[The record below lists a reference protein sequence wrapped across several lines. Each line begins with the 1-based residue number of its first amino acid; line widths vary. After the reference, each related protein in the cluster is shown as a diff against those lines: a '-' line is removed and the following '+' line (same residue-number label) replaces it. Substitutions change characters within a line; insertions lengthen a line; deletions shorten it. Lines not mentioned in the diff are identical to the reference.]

1 VTSGPGQ
8 HAAAAAADAQRVDA
22 EALRS
27 YAESALASAGAGAED
42 AAAWADLMLH
52 ASLRGVD
59 SHGVASL
66 LPVFCEQALAG
77 IGAPA
82 TAPAV
87 AEERGS
93 VRVVEGR
100 RAGGAR
106 TARLAMD
113 AACELAHRNGVG
125 ATVAGSIGYFGSL
138 AWTVEPAALDGLLGL
153 CACNAMAFVAPEG
166 GREALHGTNPIAVA
180 IPAEPDP
187 IVVDMRTNAFRMADY
202 RTGLAE
208 GRPLPDGVLLG
219 PEGEFVTDVAVL
231 EQLGWERAVSLPA
244 AGAKGYGLALVVDV
258 LTAALAGTPVGRE
271 IRGWASEHAGLA
283 AFFLAVDPAAFGPVE
298 RFAGTVARLAEQV
311 HETVPLDEGVPVRLP
326 GERAAAE
333 RRTRLARGVPFEPG
347 PWERMESE
355 LRALG
360 LEPPERPGATR
371 P

>member
-1 VTSGPGQ
+1 MTSGPGQ
-8 HAAAAAADAQRVDA
+8 RGVGGAADAHRVGA
-22 EALRS
+22 ESLRG
-27 YAESALASAGAGAED
+27 YAESALALAGAGDED
-42 AAAWADLMLH
+42 ASAWADLMLH

-77 IGAPA
+77 IGASG
-82 TAPAV
+82 TAPAI

-93 VRVVEGR
+93 VCVVEGR

-113 AACELAHRNGVG
+113 AACQLARENGVG
-125 ATVAGSIGYFGSL
+125 ATVARAIGYFGSL
-138 AWTVEPAALDGLLGL
+138 AWTVEPAALGGLVGL

-187 IVVDMRTNAFRMADY
+187 IVVDMRTNALRMADY
-202 RTGLAE
+202 RAGLAE

-219 PEGEFVTDVAVL
+219 PQGEPVTDVAVL

-271 IRGWASEHAGLA
+271 IRGWEDEQAGLA
-283 AFFLAVDPAAFGPVE
+283 AFFLAVDPAAFGPAE
-298 RFAGTVARLAEQV
+298 RFAGTVARLAQQV
-311 HETVPLDEGVPVRLP
+311 HETAPLDEGSPVRLP

-333 RRTRLARGVPFEPG
+333 RRARLARGVPLEPG

-360 LEPPERPGATR
+360 LEPPERPGTTH

>member
-1 VTSGPGQ
+1 VTRGHGERD
-8 HAAAAAADAQRVDA
+8 AAAAVSGARTDAGT
-22 EALRS
+22 LRA
-27 YAESALASAGAGAED
+27 YAESALAAAGAGAGD

-59 SHGVASL
+59 SHGVTSL

-77 IGAPA
+77 IGAAA
-82 TAPAV
+82 TAPSI

-93 VRVVEGR
+93 VCVVEGR

-106 TARLAMD
+106 TARLGMD
-113 AACELAHRNGVG
+113 AACELARRYGAGV
-125 ATVAGSIGYFGSL
+125 TVAGSIGYFGSL
-138 AWTVEPAALDGLLGL
+138 AWTVEPAALDGLVGV
-153 CACNAMAFVAPEG
+153 CACNAMAFVAPES

-180 IPAEPDP
+180 VPAAPDP

-202 RTGLAE
+202 RAGLAD

-219 PEGEFVTDVAVL
+219 PDGGYLTDAAEL
-231 EQLGWERAVSLPA
+231 ERLGWEGAVSLPA

-271 IRGWASEHAGLA
+271 IRGWGDEQAGLA
-283 AFFLAVDPAAFGPVE
+283 AFFLALDPAAFGPPE
-298 RFAGTVARLAEQV
+298 RFTATVARLVEQV
-311 HETVPLDEGVPVRLP
+311 HATAPLDEGVPVRLP

-333 RRTRLARGVPFEPG
+333 RRARLASGVPFDEG
-347 PWERMESE
+347 AWQRMESE
-355 LRALG
+355 LRTLG
-360 LEPPERPGATR
+360 LEPPPRPSVPG